1 MLPTLPSPNPP
12 STSMSS
18 ATPAIGSL
26 PAPSASAIA
35 SPMNTYASIVNSS
48 TPSSISWTNDYLSI
62 LNLLGETLKDIT
74 AVKAKLRSLLYQTR
88 TPDFVLTNII
98 YALNVL
104 TLSENRI
111 QRVSPNAITLSE
123 ETDEHSFIQFNK
135 PLQILPI
142 LPTIS
147 EDSIQWVDIPLNEE
161 ETYKTALVTQ
171 PSSPISSAYS
181 FDELK
186 ELISINA
193 DSLTAIAN

>member
-1 MLPTLPSPNPP
+1 
-12 STSMSS
+12 
-18 ATPAIGSL
+18 
-26 PAPSASAIA
+26 
-35 SPMNTYASIVNSS
+35 MNTYASIVNSS